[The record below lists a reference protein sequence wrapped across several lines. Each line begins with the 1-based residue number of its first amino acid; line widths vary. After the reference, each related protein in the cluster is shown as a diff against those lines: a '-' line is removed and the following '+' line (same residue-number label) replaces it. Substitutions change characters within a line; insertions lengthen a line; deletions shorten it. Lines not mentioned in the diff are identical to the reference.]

1 MSELNEQQI
10 KIIPKDKPEIGI
22 DTSSALIDS
31 IIDAAQVGGLD
42 VSSIDALSQSS
53 QSREQIYEF
62 YDSMATD
69 DIISSVID
77 VYVDDTVQTNDKG
90 QLVHP
95 L

>member
-1 MSELNEQQI
+1 MSDLNEQKI
-10 KIIPKDKPEIGI
+10 KPVPKDAPELGI

-42 VSSIDALSQSS
+42 ISSIDALSQSS
-53 QSREQIYEF
+53 QNREQIYEY

-69 DIISSVID
+69 DIVSSVID

-90 QLVHP
+90 QIV
-95 L
+95 